1 MLLTLLVDR
10 KTSLPTVGSTVGV
23 KPSNCRTHRSVCSI
37 VGRWMNVHTIQLSDT
52 PVSVLNRR
60 TLDQRSHDST
70 VGHTGLFVQSSDVGW
85 TFTRFNCRTHRSVCS
100 IVGRWINVHMVQLS
114 DTPVCLFNR
123 RTLDGPTVGP
133 VWSCKLIFRYN
144 IIGTL
149 LNEWNGLFFGRYL
162 QLLEHP
168 PNASSALD
176 HQGSCVGHDCRK
188 FNIVSVYGN
197 LVHSMLCYF
206 KSILEQSPHKLKW
219 LTRLACIFG
228 LHRWSLACTLPPFH
242 RLRIPP
248 AAVFGCVGLSLR
260 GSELAKFRGRR
271 SIERSY
277 TNGPLFIFY
286 VSPGNLT
293 NSLIPYLQ
301 LSFCFFVNVIR
312 VLFTKLQAY
321 NSPDSRR
328 YRHRSV
334 PLMHCLL

>member
-1 MLLTLLVDR
+1 M
-10 KTSLPTVGSTVGV
+10 
-23 KPSNCRTHRSVCSI
+23 
-37 VGRWMNVHTIQLSDT
+37 
-52 PVSVLNRR
+52 
-60 TLDQRSHDST
+60 
-70 VGHTGLFVQSSDVGW
+70 
-85 TFTRFNCRTHRSVCS
+85 
-100 IVGRWINVHMVQLS
+100 
-114 DTPVCLFNR
+114 
-123 RTLDGPTVGP
+123 
-133 VWSCKLIFRYN
+133 
-144 IIGTL
+144 
-149 LNEWNGLFFGRYL
+149 EWPLFGRYL

-176 HQGSCVGHDCRK
+176 HQGSCVGHDRRE

-248 AAVFGCVGLSLR
+248 AAVFGCVDLSLR
-260 GSELAKFRGRR
+260 GSELAKFRGVAR
-271 SIERSY
+271 SRDHIRTAHYSY
-277 TNGPLFIFY
+277 Y
-286 VSPGNLT
+286 VSPVNLT
-293 NSLIPYLQ
+293 NSLIPYFQ

-334 PLMHCLL
+334 PLMHCLHGVCMVILSHYTQATLIF